1 MWFFDLFRRKK
12 KEVPP
17 VEPPPEPEPPE
28 PEPPEPEKKGLDVGM
43 PPPRNPPVA
52 GPIKQIKKFDI
63 MSEYRGKKMSPDELI
78 SRHVPVQALSP
89 LDPTSYRIL
98 TASQMD
104 KMQLQKMESRKAGAK
119 TNTVYVL
126 SLIHI

>member
-1 MWFFDLFRRKK
+1 
-12 KEVPP
+12 
-17 VEPPPEPEPPE
+17 
-28 PEPPEPEKKGLDVGM
+28 M
-43 PPPRNPPVA
+43 PPYRNPPVA

-63 MSEYRGKKMSPDELI
+63 MSEYRGKRMSPDELI

-119 TNTVYVL
+119 TNTVYANPMQHLDYQIYEDVVQDDHHGCPDGHAGQIRDGGRIQTRTRSDTPL
-126 SLIHI
+126 G